1 MRYKIEYYNEKVA
14 GSIFKL
20 PASLLA
26 RYIRYTELMQSQ
38 GPNLGMPHTKH
49 LEKDILELRLKGKE
63 GIARV
68 IYCTIRNNKIMMLH
82 SFIKKTQET
91 PKKELNIARKRL
103 AEVIENE

>member
-1 MRYKIEYYNEKVA
+1 MA
-14 GSIFKL
+14 
-20 PASLLA
+20 
-26 RYIRYTELMQSQ
+26 
-38 GPNLGMPHTKH
+38 
-49 LEKDILELRLKGKE
+49 E

-82 SFIKKTQET
+82 NFIKKTQET

>member
-1 MRYKIEYYNEKVA
+1 MNYNEKVA
-14 GSIFKL
+14 NNIFNL
-20 PASLLA
+20 PESLLA
-26 RYIRYTELMQSQ
+26 RYIRYTELMKSQ

-91 PKKELNIARKRL
+91 PKKELNIARKDLRRF
-103 AEVIENE
+103 